1 MTLHRLVPIEQV
13 GPPRGELE
21 GLQKVDGNW
30 HSSEYG
36 EIFVPSRLAHYCRY
50 CVYITLRYERCLLRR
65 SQWRGWRL

>member
-1 MTLHRLVPIEQV
+1 MTLHRLVPTEQA

-36 EIFVPSRLAHYCRY
+36 EIFVPGLHATY
-50 CVYITLRYERCLLRR
+50 
-65 SQWRGWRL
+65 